1 MALKYEPPPV
11 QRSSIGSWSD
21 NTEGSNCAPVL
32 LKGLSFLGW
41 FNQVHCQE
49 AMGFPHMSGSIM
61 QVYNLHLGYLTR
73 N

>member
-1 MALKYEPPPV
+1 MALKHKPPPV

-21 NTEGSNCAPVL
+21 NIEGSNCASIL

-41 FNQVHCQE
+41 CNQVHCQE
-49 AMGFPHMSGSIM
+49 AMGFPHMSRSIM
-61 QVYNLHLGYLTR
+61 QVYNLHLGYLSR